1 MFKEV
6 LCFSPWINQEELVQ
20 SERFVY
26 LVSSSGN
33 YSYTQ
38 PCSSSLLHESPCS
51 SGSCGMP
58 EQVQGTA
65 ERGLRAAPSWHSL
78 AVRAPKPGRRH
89 PDAERPHV
97 QLCLLPSGM
106 TRFRFLRSWNPAN
119 FQMHLVGCK
128 FQPPTSAAG
137 IRNRSDAGN

>member
-6 LCFSPWINQEELVQ
+6 LCFSPWINEEELVQ
-20 SERFVY
+20 LERFFAFIYSV
-26 LVSSSGN
+26 N

-38 PCSSSLLHESPCS
+38 PCSSSLLRESPCS
-51 SGSCGMP
+51 SGSCGML

-65 ERGLRAAPSWHSL
+65 ERGLRAAPSCPSWHSL
-78 AVRAPKPGRRH
+78 AVRARRPGRRH

-97 QLCLLPSGM
+97 QLCLLPSGT
-106 TRFRFLRSWNPAN
+106 TRLLLSWSPAN
-119 FQMHLVGCK
+119 FKMHLVGCK
-128 FQPPTSAAG
+128 FQIPTSAAG